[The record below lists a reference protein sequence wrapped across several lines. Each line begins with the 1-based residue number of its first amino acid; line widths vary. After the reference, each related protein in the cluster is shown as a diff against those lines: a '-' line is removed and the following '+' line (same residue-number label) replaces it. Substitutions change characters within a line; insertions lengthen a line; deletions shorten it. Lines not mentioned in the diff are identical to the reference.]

1 MKEYVFTLKFRLGD
15 PGANP
20 ETYLQALE
28 ENDCDDAL
36 VGVGK
41 LGRISLNFTRQ
52 ASSAL
57 QAISSAI
64 KNVRNAIP
72 GAVLVEATP
81 DFVGLTDIADIYG
94 TSRQYI
100 RKLVFNQAT
109 AFPEPVHEG
118 NPSLWHL
125 ADVLHW
131 ITNHDPER
139 LDRELLE
146 VSQLNMQINLYR
158 ACVKAS
164 VTAKSQLPLRLDT
177 SGESTKWDRFFRN
190 AFGSD

>member
-1 MKEYVFTLKFRLGD
+1 MKEYDFTLKFRLVD
-15 PGANP
+15 SGANA
-20 ETYLQALE
+20 ETYLHALA
-28 ENDCDDAL
+28 ENGCDDAL

-41 LGRISLNFTRQ
+41 LGRISLNFTRH

-57 QAISSAI
+57 QAISSAV
-64 KNVRNAIP
+64 KDVRKAIP

-100 RKLVFNQAT
+100 RKLVFNQT
-109 AFPEPVHEG
+109 SAFPEPVHEG

-125 ADVLHW
+125 ADVLDW
-131 ITNHDPER
+131 LTNHDPER

-158 ACVKAS
+158 ACLKAS
-164 VTAKSQLPLRLDT
+164 APAKSTLPLRLDT
-177 SGESTKWDRFFRN
+177 SGKSTKWDRFFRD